1 MRTIIV
7 PVNFSKN
14 TNNAAHYAADM
25 ARTMGAALNL
35 VHVFQAPMV
44 ISEVPMPEYA
54 LEEMRDTN
62 LSLLKDL
69 AADLL
74 KRTDGKIKVS
84 IDMEIGTVEKKIES
98 FCRNKRTFMVV
109 MGASSH
115 SLQNTLQGSSTIRAL
130 RHLPY
135 PLLVIPGN
143 ADFQR
148 VKSII
153 VACDREDIDNG
164 VPTFLSTLREMAQL
178 LDARLELLHV
188 LTTGKEL
195 AAETVEEYNTWKQTA
210 KTMAPELH
218 FIHES
223 RVEEGINEYLKS
235 HEADW
240 LMIFPKRHSLL
251 EFHNSHSRQ
260 IVLTCPLP
268 VMSIQ
273 E

>member
-1 MRTIIV
+1 MRTIVV

-14 TNNAAHYAADM
+14 STSAAHYAADL
-25 ARTMGAALNL
+25 ARTIGAELNL

-44 ISEVPMPEYA
+44 ISEVPIPENV
-54 LEEMRDTN
+54 LEEMQNTN
-62 LSLLKDL
+62 LCLLKDL
-69 AADLL
+69 AADLR
-74 KRTDGKIKVS
+74 KRTDEKIKVS
-84 IDMEIGTVEKKIES
+84 IDMKIGATEKKIES
-98 FCRNKRTFMVV
+98 FCQNKKTFMVV
-109 MGASSH
+109 LGAAGH
-115 SLQNTLQGSSTIRAL
+115 CDQTILQGSHTIRAL

-135 PLLVIPGN
+135 PMLVIPEN
-143 ADFQR
+143 AVFQV
-148 VKSII
+148 VKNIV

-164 VPTFLSTLREMAQL
+164 VPTFLSTLRVMAQL
-178 LDARLELLHV
+178 LGAKLELVHV
-188 LTTGKEL
+188 LTTAREM
-195 AAETVEEYNTWKQTA
+195 AAETLEEYNSWKETT

-218 FIHES
+218 FIRQS
-223 RVEEGINEYLKS
+223 NVEEGINEYLQS

-251 EFHNSHSRQ
+251 EFHKSHSRQ

>member
-14 TNNAAHYAADM
+14 SNNAAHYAADM
-25 ARTMGAALNL
+25 ARKMGAALNL

-69 AADLL
+69 AAELL

-84 IDMEIGTVEKKIES
+84 IDMEIGAIERKIES
-98 FCRNKRTFMVV
+98 FCAYKKTFMVV
-109 MGASSH
+109 MGASGH
-115 SLQNTLQGSSTIRAL
+115 SLQNTLQGSNTIRVL
-130 RHLPY
+130 RHMPY
-135 PLLVIPGN
+135 PLLVIPEN
-143 ADFQR
+143 AVFQD
-148 VKSII
+148 VKSIV

-188 LTTGKEL
+188 LTTGKEM
-195 AAETVEEYNTWKQTA
+195 AAETVEEYNTWKRTA

-223 RVEEGINEYLKS
+223 KVEEGINEYLQQ

-251 EFHNSHSRQ
+251 EFHKSHSRQ

>member
-1 MRTIIV
+1 MRTIVV

-14 TNNAAHYAADM
+14 SNNAAHYAADL
-25 ARTMGAALNL
+25 ARVMGAKLNL

-44 ISEVPMPEYA
+44 ISEVPTPEYV

-62 LSLLKDL
+62 FRLLENL

-74 KRTDGKIKVS
+74 KRTDLKIKVS
-84 IDMEIGTVEKKIES
+84 INLEIGTIEKKIES
-98 FCRNKRTFMVV
+98 FCLNKKTFMVV

-115 SLQNTLQGSSTIRAL
+115 RLQNTLNGSTTIRVL
-130 RHLPY
+130 RHMPY
-135 PLLVIPGN
+135 PLLVIPEN
-143 ADFQR
+143 AVFQA
-148 VKSII
+148 VKNIV
-153 VACDREDIDNG
+153 VACDREDIDFG
-164 VPTFLSTLREMAQL
+164 IPTFLSTLRETAQL
-178 LDARLELLHV
+178 LGARLELVHV
-188 LTTGKEL
+188 LTTAKEI
-195 AAETVEEYNTWKQTA
+195 AAETLGEYNSWKETA

-218 FIHES
+218 FIRQS
-223 RVEEGINEYLKS
+223 RVEEGIIEYLKN

-240 LMIFPKRHSLL
+240 LMVFPKKHSLL